1 MEDARKKKE
10 KFRIEKL
17 ISKLQPDTTR
27 MPTDILVKNLVS
39 KEKKKRSLITYE
51 KKPTEIN
58 EMPKELFTNDFETR
72 N

>member
-51 KKPTEIN
+51 KKSNEIN